1 MNINWFRPSMIL
13 TNWPIDI
20 TLLAPYEGQVQM
32 RRDVKCSAR
41 CLAALCGCM
50 MPYPTR
56 VMHTQPRSECATCGA
71 AAHLQG
77 SWTEGRVIVL
87 VPLAKLGV
95 LWRLFVLLNVYFFSF
110 CQRSL
115 QEMFMLWLF
124 LSYYI
129 DMMSDPI
136 FLRVKYIGL
145 WWWEVVMLSEKMLHL
160 LSEKDADAESEIFF
174 VWHCFRDLF

>member
-1 MNINWFRPSMIL
+1 MYLSDCYIGLYFCLSLSVYMNINWFRPSIIL

-50 MPYPTR
+50 MPYPTW

-77 SWTEGRVIVL
+77 SWTEGRVTVL
-87 VPLAKLGV
+87 VPLSKLGV
-95 LWRLFVLLNVYFFSF
+95 LWRLFVLLNVF
-110 CQRSL
+110 
-115 QEMFMLWLF
+115 
-124 LSYYI
+124 
-129 DMMSDPI
+129 
-136 FLRVKYIGL
+136 
-145 WWWEVVMLSEKMLHL
+145 
-160 LSEKDADAESEIFF
+160 FF
-174 VWHCFRDLF
+174 VLSKVTPRNVYALIISIILYWYDEWSILLKG